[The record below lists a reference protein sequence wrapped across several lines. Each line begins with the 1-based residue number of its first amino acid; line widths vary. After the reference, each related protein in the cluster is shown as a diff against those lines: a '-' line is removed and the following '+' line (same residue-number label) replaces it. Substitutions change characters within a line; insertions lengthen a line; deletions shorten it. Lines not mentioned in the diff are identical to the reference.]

1 MGNVKVRKQRHLRQ
15 GIEANPYPTAE
26 QVLAQVAAGVVTTL
40 AQNVVDKA
48 VAKFEAFGRNRNAGA
63 DIARRVARSAESQ
76 SARDSVVAE
85 RAAKPAKP
93 KKPSKK

>member
-40 AQNVVDKA
+40 AQKVVDKA
-48 VAKFEAFGRNRNAGA
+48 VAKFEAFGRNNRAGA
-63 DIARRVARSAESQ
+63 DVARRVARSAESQ
-76 SARDSVVAE
+76 LAVD
-85 RAAKPAKP
+85 AAKTPAKKSKA
-93 KKPSKK
+93 KK